1 MTPKSFLALSGATLA
16 AVAAAAVAA
25 GLEGAQ
31 PALAERGERLFPDLP
46 DRAEAIA
53 RIMVRDGDMQMEIE
67 RREGR
72 FVDAVSGYPVDAATL
87 RALVTSLG
95 ALEIAERKTADPA
108 RHADLD
114 LAAWDAEDGAGA
126 EIMLLDEDGD
136 SVADLVAGARDFT
149 LGGVSGG
156 QFVRRGAEDQA
167 WLVRGRVEAPTRRRA
182 WFDTVLHDGET
193 AEIVRMALTPESAE
207 PIPFEREGEALA
219 LAVDPPAGRV
229 ADTDRPDRIARG
241 LANLDFE
248 DVRPDDGLAE
258 TGATLWAETAA
269 GLRLHLARVAAPE
282 ETGDEDAI
290 WARIRAE
297 ALKPE
302 AEEAAAALAART
314 EGFVFRLSAWD
325 AAPLGWT
332 LEDITRPV
340 DS

>member
-1 MTPKSFLALSGATLA
+1 MTPKSFLALSGVTLA

-46 DRAEAIA
+46 DRADGIA
-53 RIMVRDGDMQMEIE
+53 RITVRDGAMRMEIE
-67 RREGR
+67 KQEGR

-87 RALVTSLG
+87 RDLVTSVG
-95 ALEIAERKTADPA
+95 ALEIAERKTDDPA

-114 LAAWDAEDGAGA
+114 LAAWDAEAGAGA
-126 EIMLLDEDGD
+126 EITLLDEEGEPI
-136 SVADLVAGARDFT
+136 ADLVAGARDYT

-156 QFVRRGAEDQA
+156 QFVRRGTEDQA
-167 WLVRGRVEAPTRRRA
+167 WLVRGRVEASTRRRA
-182 WFDTVLHDGET
+182 WFRTTLHDGET
-193 AEIVRMALTPESAE
+193 AEIVRMALTPAGAA

-219 LAVDPPAGRV
+219 LAIDPPEGRV
-229 ADTDRPDRIARG
+229 ADADRPDRIARS

-248 DVRPDDGLAE
+248 DVRPDGGLAE

-282 ETGDEDAI
+282 ETEGEDAI

-297 ALKPE
+297 ALRPE
-302 AEEAAAALAART
+302 AEDAAAALAART

-325 AAPLGWT
+325 GAPLGWT
-332 LEDITRPV
+332 LDDLTEPV
-340 DS
+340 GS